1 MWQCDDCDDTTTTT
15 NEPNNFSLS
24 LQELQCNCSAT
35 HWPCIRIVSVLQ
47 HNCKYSFS
55 VYPFIPTPPAGACSE
70 GEKKK
75 ACRRAVRSVCDCI
88 MCSFSVVCD
97 RYTNTSVTVTV
108 TAVVFCIIVTVTC
121 IVYELNNNYECHDHD
136 CHDMTVMTCRTW
148 HDITVSRTSSHRH
161 THTHRHRHTHTV
173 SHTQH
178 TLHTARTHTLD
189 KKWIIDHRSSII
201 FCLKIHYII
210 SVSAKYINK

>member
-1 MWQCDDCDDTTTTT
+1 MNQWCSQHRITETDFFRACRPSAFRGLQAFRPFRPSAVLPLTVTCARFGVWSLAESGVSSQQPELSRATTAAAGPPGHGWSLTHNSQIGSKSLRMWQCDDCDDTTTTT

-55 VYPFIPTPPAGACSE
+55 VYPFITTPPAGACSE

-88 MCSFSVVCD
+88 MFSFSVVCD

-108 TAVVFCIIVTVTC
+108 T
-121 IVYELNNNYECHDHD
+121 ESL
-136 CHDMTVMTCRTW
+136 
-148 HDITVSRTSSHRH
+148 
-161 THTHRHRHTHTV
+161 
-173 SHTQH
+173 
-178 TLHTARTHTLD
+178 L
-189 KKWIIDHRSSII
+189 
-201 FCLKIHYII
+201 
-210 SVSAKYINK
+210 